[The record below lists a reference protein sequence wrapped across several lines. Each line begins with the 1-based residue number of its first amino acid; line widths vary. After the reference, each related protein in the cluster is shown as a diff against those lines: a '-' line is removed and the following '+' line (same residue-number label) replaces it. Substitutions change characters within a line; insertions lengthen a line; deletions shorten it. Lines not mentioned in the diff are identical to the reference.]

1 MRILILGATGLLGSF
16 LNHYFSKKKYK
27 VFPTGFKKKSKYY
40 LNLLNQKSILKFFK
54 YTKPGIIINCAAQT
68 NVEKCINDF
77 YFGYKGN
84 TLIVKNIVLAIQKLK
99 YKPHFIHV
107 STDQIYNNKNKK
119 KHSSENQVNLTNN
132 YSITKYLGELEA
144 KKILKSTIIRC
155 NFFGKSFLKK
165 RKTFSDYIIYNLSKK
180 NKIKIPNNIF
190 YNPVCLNYI
199 AEILELI
206 IFKKKTG
213 IYNLGSKDN
222 LSKFNFGILIQKKYS
237 LPSNLIIAYKSN
249 YNKDRRP
256 LNTSVSTRKIE
267 KSLRIKAPFIK
278 DMIVNNS

>member
-1 MRILILGATGLLGSF
+1 VRILILGATGLLGSF
-16 LNHYFSKKKYK
+16 LNHYFSKRNYK

-99 YKPHFIHV
+99 YKPHFIHF

-119 KHSSENQVNLTNN
+119 KHSSEHQVSLTNN

-144 KKILKSTIIRC
+144 RKIAKSTIIRT

-165 RKTFSDYIIYNLSKK
+165 RKTFSGYIIDNLTKR
-180 NKIKIPNNIF
+180 NKIRIPNNII
-190 YNPVCLNYI
+190 YNPVSLDYI
-199 AEILELI
+199 AKILELI
-206 IFKKKTG
+206 ILKKKFG
-213 IYNLGSKDN
+213 IYNLGSRDS
-222 LSKFNFGILIQKKYS
+222 LSKYNFGILIKKKNS
-237 LPSNLIIAYKSN
+237 LYSNLIIPYRSN
-249 YNKDRRP
+249 YSKDNRP
-256 LNTSVSTRKIE
+256 LNTSVSKKKIE
-267 KSLRIKAPFIK
+267 KSLNIKVPFIK